1 MGNHKKKIISS
12 GDKIYKNS
20 SDWTFKGDVYKNFD
34 SHINKSVPLYL
45 ETHDLYLK
53 LSDFFLQEKSKIVD
67 IGCSTGTFISKI
79 YDRHKNNHKKLS
91 FVGID
96 NTKEMI
102 KFCKKKNINT
112 KKINFLN
119 KDIDVYNFKGCCI
132 ISSFYTI
139 QFISPKKRQALINK
153 IYKGL
158 NWGGAFFFI
167 EKIRG
172 NDARFQDILSQIY
185 LEYKLSQGYT
195 PSEVINKS
203 KSLKGVLEPFSTKG
217 NVDLLK
223 RAGFK
228 DIISVMKYGCFEG
241 FLAIK

>member
-1 MGNHKKKIISS
+1 MSKKLSS
-12 GDKIYKNS
+12 GDKIFKNS
-20 SDWTFKGDVYKNFD
+20 SDWSFKGEVYKNFD
-34 SHINKSVPLYL
+34 SHISKSVPLYQ

-53 LSDFFLQEKSKIVD
+53 LSDFFLQEDGKIVD
-67 IGCSTGTFISKI
+67 IGCSTGTFVSKV

-96 NTKEMI
+96 NTMEMV
-102 KFCKKKNINT
+102 KYCKKKYALK
-112 KKINFLN
+112 KKIQFLN
-119 KDIDVYNFKGCCI
+119 KDINKYKFKKCCI
-132 ISSFYTI
+132 ITSFYTI
-139 QFISPKKRQALINK
+139 QFVSPKKRQTLIDK
-153 IYKGL
+153 VYKGL

-172 NDARFQDILSQIY
+172 NDARFQDILSQVY
-185 LEYKLSQGYT
+185 LEYKLSKGYT
-195 PSEVINKS
+195 PTEIINKS
-203 KSLKGVLEPFSTKG
+203 KSLKGILEPFSTKG

-228 DIISVMKYGCFEG
+228 DIITVMKYGCFEG